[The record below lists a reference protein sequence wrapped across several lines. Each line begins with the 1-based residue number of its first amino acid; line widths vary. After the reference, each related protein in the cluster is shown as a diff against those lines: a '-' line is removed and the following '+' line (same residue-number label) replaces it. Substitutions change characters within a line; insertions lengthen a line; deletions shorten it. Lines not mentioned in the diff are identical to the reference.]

1 MPPNDRTRT
10 LSSTLLQLALMLF
23 LIMSLGKKV
32 MLQEK
37 YLWTEITLMFI
48 GPNIKG
54 KFLSFSQN
62 FEKIFLAISSAIAI
76 QEYEH
81 VLNLRSLGKY
91 NRYEKPQS
99 TTYLCVT
106 YLLT

>member
-1 MPPNDRTRT
+1 
-10 LSSTLLQLALMLF
+10 
-23 LIMSLGKKV
+23 